1 MTGKNQRRLKPAHF
15 KGWCCE
21 QLQKGGT
28 GNALGWD
35 VNVLFEIPC
44 EQSVEHPDKNVY

>member
-1 MTGKNQRRLKPAHF
+1 MTGKNQRPLKPAHF
-15 KGWCCE
+15 KVWCCE

-35 VNVLFEIPC
+35 VNILFEIPC